1 MICLSSCERFKQF
14 VGVLHATGFVALYFA
29 GYGDACSHQQGDCR
43 KRHPTRLNEGER
55 EWI

>member
-14 VGVLHATGFVALYFA
+14 VGVMHATGFVALDFA
-29 GYGDACSHQQGDCR
+29 GYGDACSHQQGDCH
-43 KRHPTRLNEGER
+43 KRHPTCLNEGER